1 VLAKMA
7 VTADGVSGGRLVLA
21 RAIKIRGH

>member
-1 VLAKMA
+1 MA